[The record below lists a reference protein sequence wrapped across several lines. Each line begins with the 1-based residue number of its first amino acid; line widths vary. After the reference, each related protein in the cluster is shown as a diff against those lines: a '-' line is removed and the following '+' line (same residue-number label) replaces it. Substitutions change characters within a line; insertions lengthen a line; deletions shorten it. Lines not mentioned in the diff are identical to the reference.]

1 MQTATLELSRSVVRP
16 ERRRFGAKP
25 GEAPRPLVL
34 ANLAGSRHQL
44 ADAREHLKA
53 DRRRVV
59 QLEDV
64 VASWEA
70 IAAELSGQ
78 VQAH

>member
-1 MQTATLELSRSVVRP
+1 MHTTTLNLSRSVVRSD
-16 ERRRFGAKP
+16 RRRFGTKP

-64 VASWEA
+64 VASWETL
-70 IAAELSGQ
+70 AAELSGD
-78 VQAH
+78 VRGR